1 MATTTLLLVATL
13 AAASTAPETRPWRA
27 DPLFRQIQAR
37 LDAVR
42 AIDNHTHLLAKG
54 EFNPKL
60 DSMMPLGLRSTHGP
74 YAEAMRSRF
83 GVTVEGD
90 PAAAAARATA
100 ARDAMRTR
108 LGEAAYWKDHLDY
121 TRTEIALVNQA
132 FPDGT
137 DGRRL
142 RWVAQATNLLYP
154 LPAEALM
161 VRSPKHRSGITD
173 IQANLK
179 RFLSEAGL
187 SEAPR
192 DLAGYARFVEGT
204 LSRWKEQGAVGV
216 KFWDAYLR
224 TLVFQDIPEE
234 RAAALYTKG
243 FAAPLAREDYLA
255 VQDFLAHR
263 IFAAAGPRKLA
274 VHIHSSHGVPPFLRT
289 PEADVRNLDSV
300 LTDLRYFGTTQFVLI
315 HGGAPEIEQAAY
327 LAMKPHVWYDM
338 SAMTFLYPV
347 PDLALVLRKVLTF
360 APEKLLFAT
369 DVGPYPGIPVGP
381 DLQHVAACL
390 AAREALSLA
399 LAGLVRDGFVNV
411 ETAVRLGE
419 GALRGNAARLYG
431 WSEGTVRQ
439 P

>member
-1 MATTTLLLVATL
+1 MASPTLLLITTL
-13 AAASTAPETRPWRA
+13 AAAGAAPETRPWRA

-37 LDAVR
+37 LDTVR

-54 EFNPKL
+54 QFNPKL
-60 DSMMPLGLRSTHGP
+60 DAMLPLGMRSTHAQ
-74 YAEAMRSRF
+74 YAEAMRTRF

-90 PAAAAARATA
+90 TAAAAARATA

-108 LGEAAYWKDHLDY
+108 SGEAAYWNNHLDY
-121 TRTEIALVNQA
+121 TRTEIALVNQD

-142 RWVAQATNLLYP
+142 RWVPHATNLLYP

-161 VRSPKHRSGITD
+161 ARSPKHRSDITH

-179 RFLSEAGL
+179 RFLSEAGR
-187 SEAPR
+187 SEVPR
-192 DLAGYARFVEGT
+192 DLASYVRFVEAT
-204 LSRWKEQGAVGV
+204 LSRWEEEGAVGV

-224 TLVFQDIPEE
+224 TLVFEDVPEA
-234 RAAALYTKG
+234 R
-243 FAAPLAREDYLA
+243 AAPLYVKGFETPLPREEYLA

-263 IFAAAGPRKLA
+263 IFAAAGQRKLA

-327 LAMKPHVWYDM
+327 LALKPHVWYDM

-347 PDLALVLRKVLTF
+347 PDLAIVLRKVLTF
-360 APEKLLFAT
+360 APEKLLFGT

-381 DLQHVAACL
+381 DLQHVAASL
-390 AAREALSLA
+390 AAREALALA
-399 LAGLVRDGFVNV
+399 LAGLVRDGFLDV
-411 ETAVRLGE
+411 ETAVRMGE
-419 GALRGNAARLYG
+419 GALRGNAERLYG
-431 WSEGTVRQ
+431 WPR
-439 P
+439 